1 MANMGFYYIQS
12 YARPHKCIARS
23 SSAEQVISLL
33 VRKTSQSEVLWGGAV
48 KTIIFEGSRHA
59 REASQGAPENEAP
72 IVTTPTV
79 QEELISGL
87 MDAAWV
93 ESIFRQT
100 RLISWLPSSGQ
111 GHPAA

>member
-1 MANMGFYYIQS
+1 MHREIIQRRTGNQL
-12 YARPHKCIARS
+12 ACAENEPVRS
-23 SSAEQVISLL
+23 IV
-33 VRKTSQSEVLWGGAV
+33 WGAV

-59 REASQGAPENEAP
+59 REASQGAPEHEAP